1 MHAFWT
7 SRGPTERFSFGI
19 LLLAGFACAGPPA
32 RAESLPGLDAAAAEF
47 TAQVEAACR
56 AAQAGRLA
64 EPLSVSAPAVGDL
77 LPAATLSF
85 AAATFDRDLDRALER
100 LDQYDALRRG
110 RFDRIEDRATE
121 DRLRTIEAG
130 LESVPGRPEA
140 AESVRVL
147 ESYSRDRAARQA
159 ERDREA
165 EEDMRRVA
173 EERQLA
179 QARAAI
185 EAEARRQAQD
195 LDRRW
200 QDEMDAQTAR
210 EVEAEA
216 AWQREHS
223 PGAFMKN
230 MAWTLAGTTLTS
242 FTGGFAHSLGAGYT
256 DYLIR
261 KHFPDFEPDGRYE
274 KDDE

>member
-1 MHAFWT
+1 MGLAT
-7 SRGPTERFSFGI
+7 FG
-19 LLLAGFACAGPPA
+19 AVAAPGNN
-32 RAESLPGLDAAAAEF
+32 LPGLDAAVAEF

-56 AAQAGRLA
+56 AAQQDRLA
-64 EPLSVSAPAVGDL
+64 EPRSVAAPAVGDL
-77 LPAATLSF
+77 LPAATLAF
-85 AAATFDRDLDRALER
+85 ARGSFDRDLDRALER
-100 LDQYDALRRG
+100 FDQYDALRRG
-110 RFDRIEDRATE
+110 RFDRIEDHATE
-121 DRLRTIEAG
+121 DRLRTMEAG
-130 LESVPGRPEA
+130 HGGGGPPRPEA
-140 AESVRVL
+140 AESFRAL
-147 ESYSRDRAARQA
+147 ESYSQDRAARQA

-173 EERQLA
+173 EERRLA
-179 QARAAI
+179 QERAGI
-185 EAEARRQAQD
+185 EAAARRRAQD
-195 LDRRW
+195 LDRQW

-216 AWQREHS
+216 AWRREHS
-223 PGAFMKN
+223 PGAFLKN
-230 MAWTLAGTTLTS
+230 MAWTVAGTTLTS